1 MEYKIE
7 TKKGATES
15 ETKYLTWV
23 RQSKGRSIILSV
35 ESTKKPYV
43 LNESLILENIEGGII
58 SLDFSLFY
66 GDEVIFKRE

>member
-1 MEYKIE
+1 MDYKIE

-23 RQSKGRSIILSV
+23 RQSRGKGIILLV

-43 LNESLILENIEGGII
+43 LNDSLIVENIERGNV
-58 SLDFSLFY
+58 SLNFSLFY
-66 GDEVIFKRE
+66 GDEVIFEKE